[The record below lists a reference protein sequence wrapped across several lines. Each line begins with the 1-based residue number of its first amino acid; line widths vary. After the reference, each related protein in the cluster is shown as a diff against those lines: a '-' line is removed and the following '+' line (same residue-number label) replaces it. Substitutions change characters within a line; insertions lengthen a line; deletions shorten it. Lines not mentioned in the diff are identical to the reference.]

1 MRFFVAFFKRL
12 LIVVLVAFLLL
23 VAFPVYAAPT
33 LAEMDEARAFLKE
46 GREQFSAQHFDRA
59 ATLLEKAHRIMR
71 VPPTGFDLMQA
82 YDGLGKFVE
91 ALAIGEEMQKQ
102 PAKPNEPQPFV
113 DARIKIDAAMD
124 AIASRTPTLG
134 LKISGTSLADALATI
149 DGVPVAPEQLDR
161 PIRVNPGMRKIRVTA
176 PYCDPFETTQEAE
189 AGAERHY
196 DVDIKLVCKPPP
208 PIRPVPPPPVVPD
221 NLVQSKRNGIIAGSV
236 VAGGFALAGVGMAI
250 GSKIANEQ
258 AVVVATRA
266 AECIDMDA
274 CERVYDVQY
283 GASKG
288 LAISSLFAFGIGV
301 ALGTT
306 TLVYGL
312 MGQTS
317 SDAPAPA
324 RVSLQVVP
332 IGNGLALRGTW

>member
-1 MRFFVAFFKRL
+1 MRCFVAFFKRL
-12 LIVVLVAFLLL
+12 LIVVLVAFLSL
-23 VAFPVYAAPT
+23 VAFPVHAEPT

-71 VPPTGFDLMQA
+71 VPPTAFDLMQA

-91 ALAIGEEMQKQ
+91 ALAIGDEMQKQ

-113 DARIKIDAAMD
+113 DARKKIDAAMD

-134 LKISGTSLADALATI
+134 LKISGTSLADARATI
-149 DGVPVAPEQLDR
+149 DGVPVSPEQFDK
-161 PIRVNPGMRKIRVTA
+161 PIRVNPGTRKIRVTA
-176 PYCDPFETTQEAE
+176 QYCDPFETTQEAE

-196 DVDIKLVCKPPP
+196 DVDVKLVCKPPP
-208 PIRPVPPPPVVPD
+208 PARPVPPQPVVPD
-221 NLVQSKRNGIIAGSV
+221 NGALSKRNGIIAGSV
-236 VAGGFALAGVGMAI
+236 VAGGFALVGVGMAI
-250 GSKIANEQ
+250 GSKMANDR
-258 AVVVATRA
+258 AVVVASRVD
-266 AECIDMDA
+266 CFGMRA
-274 CERVYDVQY
+274 CESTYNAYY
-283 GASKG
+283 GMSEG

-324 RVSLQVVP
+324 RISLQVVP